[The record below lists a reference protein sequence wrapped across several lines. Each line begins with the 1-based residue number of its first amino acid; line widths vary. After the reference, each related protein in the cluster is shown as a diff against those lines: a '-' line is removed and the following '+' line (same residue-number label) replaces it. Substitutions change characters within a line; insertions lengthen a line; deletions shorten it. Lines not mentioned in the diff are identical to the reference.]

1 MTSLDHGDTAH
12 NKNPLNKK
20 LQKIL
25 NPKFLSDID
34 TQDALLALSDFFPE
48 NNVRSRRKLR
58 SDTELRG
65 LRLNEEF
72 LASLETVNSALEQL
86 SVEVKSIDSCY
97 KDMTA
102 RLGETRERCAEVLEQ
117 TATLQKEMQQVEKRS
132 LLLDAFCH
140 KFQLSS
146 QETQLLEQADEVG
159 PSFFQALR
167 KVQHI
172 HTDCQTLIRSSDL
185 HVGLEIMESM
195 AGIQERAY
203 ENLFRWCQR
212 TCRSFTGEFPV
223 FTHELKNAL
232 QIVSQREAL
241 RVYVLDD
248 YVTTRRSSL
257 VRSFIDSLTL
267 GGPGGNP
274 KPIEMHSHDP
284 VRYASDLLGWLH
296 QAMASENELLVALLL
311 QDIPDSV
318 VSVDKS
324 EIPMLLNRICE
335 GASHMVKVRL
345 EQILSNVID
354 SMDLFRISNNI
365 RFYQNVYHGFLG
377 DNSELLK
384 FVADMYEL
392 SLKLFA
398 KHLNGH
404 ASKLLESVSEP
415 PFDLEPTIQFTESLT
430 LLRSILSLENTSVAP
445 LEGNRPLLHTIYESL
460 VAPLIEYATISA
472 SLDSTLSQAELLIY
486 QINCCD
492 RLHQGLAL
500 YYSTGEE
507 TGFEKLLVQLQ
518 THQDRLIQEQAS
530 FFLSKAKLNIIHMHY
545 LTADKSYEGALSLYS
560 GLESDS
566 LLQAILSLQQLL
578 ALPDQHPIPQ
588 LDCLRSKKIRD
599 YILGSGMRLVCDFY
613 TSLHSSIS
621 DPSNGYGDLKDKL
634 HQPSEIEHLLL

>member
-1 MTSLDHGDTAH
+1 MSLDQGDTGH

-25 NPKFLSDID
+25 NPKFLSDTD
-34 TQDALLALSDFFPE
+34 TQDALLALSDFFPD

-72 LASLETVNSALEQL
+72 LASLETVNSALEEL
-86 SVEVKSIDSCY
+86 ASEVQGIDSCY
-97 KDMTA
+97 QDMRA
-102 RLGETRERCAEVLEQ
+102 RLGETRERCAEVLDQ
-117 TATLQKEMQQVEKRS
+117 TATLQREMQQIEKRS
-132 LLLDAFCH
+132 LLLNAFTH
-140 KFQLSS
+140 KFQLSPE
-146 QETQLLEQADEVG
+146 ETRLLEQADQVG
-159 PSFFQALR
+159 PAFFHALN
-167 KVQHI
+167 KVQRI
-172 HTDCQTLIRSSDL
+172 HTDCQTLIRTSDL
-185 HVGLEIMESM
+185 HSGMEIMESM
-195 AGIQERAY
+195 AAIQERAY

-212 TCRSFTGEFPV
+212 ACRSFTGEFPM
-223 FTHELKNAL
+223 FTPELKNAL
-232 QIVSQREAL
+232 HIVSKREAL
-241 RVYVLDD
+241 RAYVLDD

-296 QAMASENELLVALLL
+296 QAMASEKELLVALLL
-311 QDIPDSV
+311 QDDGDGV
-318 VSVDKS
+318 VSVDKP
-324 EIPMLLNRICE
+324 EMPMLLNRICE

-354 SMDLFRISNNI
+354 SMDLFKISNNI

-377 DNSELLK
+377 SESELLK
-384 FVADMYEL
+384 FVSDMYDL

-415 PFDLEPTIQFTESLT
+415 PFDLEPTIQFTEALT
-430 LLRSILSLENTSVAP
+430 LLRSILSLENTSVAS
-445 LEGNRPLLHTIYESL
+445 LEGNRPLLHTIYEAL

-486 QINCCD
+486 LINCCD

-500 YYSTGEE
+500 YYRTGEE

-530 FFLSKAKLNIIHMHY
+530 FFLSNAKLVTIHARY
-545 LTADKSYEGALSLYS
+545 LEAEKSHEGALSLYP
-560 GLESDS
+560 GLEPEAV
-566 LLQAILSLQQLL
+566 LQAIFSFQQLL

-599 YILGSGMRLVCDFY
+599 YILGSSMRLVCDFY
-613 TSLHSSIS
+613 TILHSCIS
-621 DPSNGYGDLKDKL
+621 DHSNGYGDLRDKL

>member
-1 MTSLDHGDTAH
+1 M
-12 NKNPLNKK
+12 P
-20 LQKIL
+20 
-25 NPKFLSDID
+25 
-34 TQDALLALSDFFPE
+34 
-48 NNVRSRRKLR
+48 
-58 SDTELRG
+58 
-65 LRLNEEF
+65 
-72 LASLETVNSALEQL
+72 
-86 SVEVKSIDSCY
+86 
-97 KDMTA
+97 A
-102 RLGETRERCAEVLEQ
+102 RLQR
-117 TATLQKEMQQVEKRS
+117 LQ
-132 LLLDAFCH
+132 
-140 KFQLSS
+140 
-146 QETQLLEQADEVG
+146 
-159 PSFFQALR
+159 
-167 KVQHI
+167 
-172 HTDCQTLIRSSDL
+172 
-185 HVGLEIMESM
+185 
-195 AGIQERAY
+195 
-203 ENLFRWCQR
+203 W
-212 TCRSFTGEFPV
+212 EFPV
-223 FTHELKNAL
+223 FTADLKSAL
-232 QIVSQREAL
+232 SIVSQRDAL
-241 RVYVLDD
+241 RGYVLDD

-311 QDIPDSV
+311 QGDQDSAMP
-318 VSVDKS
+318 VDKS
-324 EIPMLLNRICE
+324 EMPMLLNRICE

-354 SMDLFRISNNI
+354 SMDLFKISNNI

-377 DNSELLK
+377 VQSELIR

-404 ASKLLESVSEP
+404 ASKLLESVSGP
-415 PFDLEPTIQFTESLT
+415 PFDLEPTIQFTETLT

-486 QINCCD
+486 LVNCCD

-500 YYSTGEE
+500 YYRTGEE
-507 TGFEKLLVQLQ
+507 TGFERLLAQLQ
-518 THQDRLIQEQAS
+518 GHQDRLVHEQAS
-530 FFLSKAKLNIIHMHY
+530 FFLSRAKLDATHALY
-545 LTADKSYEGALSLYS
+545 LEAERSYEGALSLYP
-560 GLESDS
+560 GLEPEP
-566 LLQAILSLQQLL
+566 LLQALLSLQQLL

-621 DPSNGYGDLKDKL
+621 DPSNGYGDLPDKL
-634 HQPSEIEHLLL
+634 HPPSEIENLLL

>member
-1 MTSLDHGDTAH
+1 MSLDPGDTGH

-25 NPKFLSDID
+25 NPKFLSDTD
-34 TQDALLALSDFFPE
+34 TQEALLALSDFFPE

-72 LASLETVNSALEQL
+72 LSSLEAVNSAMEQL
-86 SVEVKSIDSCY
+86 SSEVRGIETCY
-97 KDMTA
+97 QEMRS
-102 RLGETRERCAEVLEQ
+102 RLGETRDRCAEVLEQ

-132 LLLDAFCH
+132 LLLEAFTH
-140 KFQLSS
+140 KFQLSPA
-146 QETQLLEQADEVG
+146 ETQVLSQAEEVG
-159 PSFFQALR
+159 PAFFQALN
-167 KVQHI
+167 KVQRI
-172 HTDCQTLIRSSDL
+172 HSDCQTLIRSSEL
-185 HVGLEIMESM
+185 RAGLEIMESM
-195 AGIQERAY
+195 AALQEQAY
-203 ENLFRWCQR
+203 ENLFCWCQHA
-212 TCRSFTGEFPV
+212 CRGFSGEFPM
-223 FTHELKNAL
+223 FTAELKSAL
-232 QIVSQREAL
+232 CIVSEREAL

-248 YVTTRRSSL
+248 YVSTRRSTL

-296 QAMASENELLVALLL
+296 QAMASENELLVALL
-311 QDIPDSV
+311 QGNKNMQ
-318 VSVDKS
+318 VDKL
-324 EIPMLLNRICE
+324 EMPMLLNRICE

-354 SMDLFRISNNI
+354 SMDLFKISNNI

-377 DNSELLK
+377 TQSELLK

-404 ASKLLESVSEP
+404 ASKLLESVSGP
-415 PFDLEPTIQFTESLT
+415 PFDLEPTIQFTETLT
-430 LLRSILSLENTSVAP
+430 LLRGILSLENTSVAP

-472 SLDSTLSQAELLIY
+472 SLDSTLSQAELLVY
-486 QINCCD
+486 LINCCD
-492 RLHQGLAL
+492 RLHQGLTL
-500 YYSTGEE
+500 YYRTEEE
-507 TGFEKLLVQLQ
+507 TGFERLLVQLQ
-518 THQDRLIQEQAS
+518 GHQDRLIQEQAS
-530 FFLSKAKLNIIHMHY
+530 FFLSRAKLDTAHALY
-545 LTADKSYEGALSLYS
+545 LEAEKSYEGALSLYP
-560 GLESDS
+560 GLEPET
-566 LLQAILSLQQLL
+566 LLQAMLSLQQLL

-599 YILGSGMRLVCDFY
+599 GILASGMRLVCDFY

-621 DPSNGYGDLKDKL
+621 DPSNGYGDLSEKL
-634 HQPSEIEHLLL
+634 HPPSEIEKLLL